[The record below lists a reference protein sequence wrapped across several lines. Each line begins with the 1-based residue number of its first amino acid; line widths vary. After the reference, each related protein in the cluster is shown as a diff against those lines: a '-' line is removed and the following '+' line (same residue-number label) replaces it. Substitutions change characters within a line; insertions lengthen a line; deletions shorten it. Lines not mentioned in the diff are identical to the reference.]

1 MMRGARDG
9 DPTGSRTPVAGSKI
23 RCQPFL
29 PHCRASTCDSAD
41 SVLGSCLAK
50 IRQDHPDLAIVM
62 AAWDRLP
69 GAVKQGIVAMVKAV
83 AGKSRR

>member
-1 MMRGARDG
+1 M
-9 DPTGSRTPVAGSKI
+9 
-23 RCQPFL
+23 
-29 PHCRASTCDSAD
+29 
-41 SVLGSCLAK
+41 AK

-83 AGKSRR
+83 VGKSAR